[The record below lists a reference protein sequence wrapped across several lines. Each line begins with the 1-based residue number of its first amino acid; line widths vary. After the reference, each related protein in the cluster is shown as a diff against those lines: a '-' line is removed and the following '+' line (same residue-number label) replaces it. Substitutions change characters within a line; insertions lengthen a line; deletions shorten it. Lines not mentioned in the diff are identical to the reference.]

1 MASENYVIFVPHCS
15 ACGEPLIGTYVG
27 IDKVQM
33 PAINDMP
40 GSIQRC
46 YTPMFCPN
54 CKTKFDGV
62 QLVSG
67 NDIYQRDSKVAVIF
81 DGSGLA
87 YRFADSEIIDLDKLG
102 LGESS
107 K

>member
-1 MASENYVIFVPHCS
+1 MADENYVIFVPHCS
-15 ACGEPLIGTYVG
+15 ACGEPLIGTFVG

-33 PAINDMP
+33 PAIGELP

-54 CKTKFDGV
+54 CKTRFDGV

-67 NDIYQRDSKVAVIF
+67 NDIYQQDNKVAVVF
-81 DGSGLA
+81 DGSRLT
-87 YRFADSEIIDLDKLG
+87 YRFADSDVIDFNRLDLGGEI
-102 LGESS
+102 
-107 K
+107 